1 MSKVGIVLGTNEL
14 SKVLYAGMW
23 AVISTS
29 MGDEVIVFA
38 TMDGVKAFI
47 KENPELKVT
56 DEASK
61 KIKESNEDVL
71 SFYKKAKKGGKLK
84 VYACSYASK
93 LFGLEKGNYNEVVDD
108 IVGIT
113 SFQMDL
119 EGGQLLSIW

>member
-1 MSKVGIVLGTNEL
+1 MAKVGIVLGTNEL

-38 TMDGVKAFI
+38 TMDGVKAFL
-47 KENPELKVT
+47 KENPDFKVT

-61 KIKESNEDVL
+61 KVKESKEDIL
-71 SFYKKAKKGGKLK
+71 SYYRKAKKTGKLK
-84 VYACSYASK
+84 IYACSYASK
-93 LFGLEKGNYNEVVDD
+93 LFGLEKGNYDDVVDD